1 MDVTDVKTTK
11 ANRWVEHI
19 RNFSKDNG
27 LSYREAMRSEA
38 CKAAYKTPGS
48 APEDVPEVPEIE
60 PLAPEVP
67 ELPMPKLERT
77 ELIQPKAVKKVRN
90 KRRVVLVPT

>member
-11 ANRWVEHI
+11 ANRWVSFI
-19 RNFSKDNG
+19 KDFAAKNG
-27 LSYREAMRSEA
+27 MTYRESMRSEA
-38 CKAAYKTPGS
+38 CKAAYKSSGS

-60 PLAPEVP
+60 PLEPEVP
-67 ELPMPKLERT
+67 ELAMPKLERT
-77 ELIQPKAVKKVRN
+77 ELIQPKSLKKVRN

>member
-1 MDVTDVKTTK
+1 MDVKPQESK
-11 ANRWVEHI
+11 ANRWVSFI
-19 RNFSKDNG
+19 KDFASKNG
-27 LSYREAMRSEA
+27 MTYRDAMRSDA
-38 CKAAYKTPGS
+38 CRAAYKSSGS

-60 PLAPEVP
+60 PLKPEVP
-67 ELPMPKLERT
+67 ELAMPKLERT

>member
-11 ANRWVEHI
+11 ANRWCLHI
-19 RNFSKDNG
+19 KDFAAKNNI
-27 LSYREAMRSEA
+27 SYREAMRSEA

-77 ELIQPKAVKKVRN
+77 ELIQPKAVKKQRQ
-90 KRRVVLVPT
+90 KHRTVLVPT